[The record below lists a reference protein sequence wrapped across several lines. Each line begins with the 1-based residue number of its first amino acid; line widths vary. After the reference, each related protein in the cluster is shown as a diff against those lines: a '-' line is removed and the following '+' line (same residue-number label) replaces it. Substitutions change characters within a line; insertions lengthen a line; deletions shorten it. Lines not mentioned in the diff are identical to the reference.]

1 MNEKV
6 STLLAEALSICG
18 SAPAI
23 ASPGLASASLGGL
36 DIALEY
42 DEALRRIILW
52 CGLRELPSSVGG
64 EVYEFLL
71 RSSLMGSGTGGG
83 HIGLHAPTRTLLY
96 SLELDE
102 DGLDAP
108 RLANAMQ
115 RFAEKASELIAEV
128 EKLDLASRMDT
139 PFMANV
145 IWA

>member
-36 DIALEY
+36 DIAFEY

-52 CGLRELPSSVGG
+52 CGLRELPSTAGS
-64 EVYEFLL
+64 EVYEFIL
-71 RSSLMGSGTGGG
+71 RSSLMGSGIGGG

-128 EKLDLASRMDT
+128 ERLDLSSRMCT